1 MIARESVNQIFQT
14 AQIDEVVGEFV
25 SLKKRGVNLVANCP
39 FHDEKTPSFHVSPSK
54 GIFKCF
60 GCGAGGNSVNFLIQ
74 HEKVTYPE
82 ALRFLAKKYN
92 IAIEETED
100 SEEYKA
106 AQTERESLLVI
117 TSYAQK
123 YFSGILLNNEEGRA
137 IGLSYFKERE
147 IGDDLIEK
155 FQLGYSLESWDGFTK
170 TALGNAFNTELL
182 EKTGLTIIK
191 EDKTYDR
198 FRGRVMFPIHDVS
211 GRCIGFGGRIL
222 KKSEKAAKYVNS
234 PESEIYHKSNVLYG
248 IHLAKKSIVKN
259 DNFYLVEGYTDVIAL
274 HKAGIENVVASSG
287 TSLTEGQIRLV
298 KRFTKN
304 ITILYD
310 GDEAGIKASL
320 RGINLVLDEGL
331 NVKVVPL
338 PDGEDP
344 DSYSSSIGSDEF
356 VNYLKN
362 NAEDFIRFKT
372 LLFKKEASN
381 DPHKLSEAISDTV
394 ESIAHVQDPIT
405 RAIYIKDTSILL
417 EIPEDALLKKLNFFI
432 RNKKR
437 KTHTQQLP
445 ATQKEEVKIIDPVQS
460 SSSSDYVQERYIVK
474 LLLNYGNEEIRIK
487 THDNNTDDDT
497 YITMNLTKYIVNE
510 ITNNSIEFEN
520 PTYSQIYNEFAN
532 SDSTLNAS
540 YFSQHQ
546 DPKISQLTAD
556 LLSTR
561 YEISKNWKDKYDIFV
576 PKENDN
582 LSESVISVLNLL
594 KFAKVKKMIKQIK
607 DRLENVSS
615 PEEYN
620 PLLEVQNELITWKKE
635 LSESMRAVVIK

>member
-1 MIARESVNQIFQT
+1 MIAQASVNQIFQT

-39 FHDEKTPSFHVSPSK
+39 FHDEKTPSFYVSPAK
-54 GIFKCF
+54 GIYKCF
-60 GCGAGGNSVNFLIQ
+60 GCGAGGNPVNFIME
-74 HEKVTYPE
+74 HEKVSFPD
-82 ALRFLAKKYN
+82 ALRFLAEKYN
-92 IAIEETED
+92 IDIDETED

-117 TSYAQK
+117 TNYTQR
-123 YFSGILLNNEEGRA
+123 YFADILLNNEEGKA
-137 IGLSYFKERE
+137 IGLSYFKERG

-155 FQLGYSLESWDGFTK
+155 FHLGYSLESWDGFTK
-170 TALGNAFNTELL
+170 TAVENAYNLELL
-182 EKTGLTIIK
+182 EKTGLTIRK
-191 EDKTYDR
+191 EAKTYDR

-234 PESEIYHKSNVLYG
+234 PESEIYHKGNVLYG

-259 DNFYLVEGYTDVIAL
+259 DNCYLVEGYTDVIAV

-287 TSLTEGQIRLV
+287 TSLTEGQIKLV

-331 NVKVVPL
+331 NVKIVPL
-338 PDGEDP
+338 PEGEDP
-344 DSYSSSIGSDEF
+344 DSYSSTLGSEQF
-356 VNYLKN
+356 VNYLNHK
-362 NAEDFIRFKT
+362 AEDFIRFKT

-381 DPHKLSEAISDTV
+381 DPHKLSEAISDIV

-405 RAIYIKDTSILL
+405 RSIYIKDTSTLL
-417 EIPEDALLKKLNFFI
+417 GISEEVLLKKLNFFI
-432 RNKKR
+432 RNKKKR
-437 KTHTQQLP
+437 TETQQLP
-445 ATQKEEVKIIDPVQS
+445 ASQAEEVKIIDPAQS
-460 SSSSDYVQERYIVK
+460 SNTSEHVQERYIVK
-474 LLLNYGNEEIRIK
+474 LLLNYGNEDIRIK
-487 THDNNTDDDT
+487 THLNDEDDDT
-497 YITMNLTKYIVNE
+497 YITMNLAKYIINE

-520 PTYSQIYNEFAN
+520 QTYSQIYNEFVN
-532 SDSTLNAS
+532 SDSTLDQS
-540 YFSQHQ
+540 YFSQHH
-546 DPKISQLTAD
+546 DPKVSKLTAD

-561 YEISKNWKDKYDIFV
+561 YEISKNWKEKYDIFV
-576 PKENDN
+576 PNENDN
-582 LSESVISVLNLL
+582 LGENVISVLNLL
-594 KFAKVKKMIKQIK
+594 KFAKVKKMIKQVK

-620 PLLEVQNELITWKKE
+620 PLLEVQNELITWKKQ